1 MQMQRLDFVTNAI
14 LIKARKRFES
24 SRFAKSHKIDK
35 PFQGTDY
42 TFKGLYRDNRQWVL
56 ENNGDYFLCEM
67 NSNSKPT
74 KSNDIADIKTEP
86 RKINLVQVA
95 DLQYDEAIFNPMKTN
110 DAIDYMFSS
119 EGGIYPA
126 TNYMVIG
133 DPGIGKS
140 TQTLDLLVKI
150 KANDPTKKVLF
161 ISGEMNDIDMY
172 GYVKRYP
179 GFGRIPTLFLC
190 DYLDDNPME
199 VLEQTYKQGFDII
212 LIDSFIEVQEAI
224 QASCNMTRTQ
234 AEKWMI
240 DMMIQHNKGNNDEKR
255 YTSFLAI
262 QQVTKGGNFVGS
274 NKLKHNTTGMIEL
287 RYSNEFSGDRYA
299 KVTKNRR
306 GFLHEKIYFS
316 LDNPNSVEYD
326 IKRLERDEEIRK
338 RLQKEKE
345 ILLSEEEKFN
355 QIFGINASSK
365 DENEFD
371 SDVEVTT
378 SPLMEEQQ

>member
-1 MQMQRLDFVTNAI
+1 MSMERLDFVTNAI
-14 LIKARKRFES
+14 LIKAQKRFDK
-24 SRFAKSHKIDK
+24 SRFAKSHKIDT
-35 PFQGTDY
+35 PFQGTEY
-42 TFKGLYRDNRQWVL
+42 TFKGLYRSNQHWVL
-56 ENNGDYFLCEM
+56 EKDGEYFLYQIG
-67 NSNSKPT
+67 PT
-74 KSNDIADIKTEP
+74 GKSAKSNDPIGIQNTEP

-95 DLQYDEAIFNPMKTN
+95 DLQYDEAIFNPLKTN

-126 TNYMVIG
+126 TNYMIIG

-140 TQTLDLLVKI
+140 TQTLDLLAKI

-179 GFGRIPTLFLC
+179 AFGRIPTLFLC

-199 VLEQTYKQGFDII
+199 VLEETYNQGWDII

-224 QASCNMTRTQ
+224 QAACNMNRTQ

-240 DMMIQHNKGNNDEKR
+240 DMMIKHNKGNNADKR

-306 GFLHEKIYFS
+306 GFLHEKIFFS

-345 ILLSEEEKFN
+345 ILLTEEEKFN
-355 QIFGINASSK
+355 RIFGIGQAQTS
-365 DENEFD
+365 DEDQFD
-371 SDVEVTT
+371 SDSEN
-378 SPLMEEQQ
+378 SSESGED